1 MSNQNK
7 FKFHLLTGSNPQAQ
21 YDAITT
27 KDPYT
32 FYLTSDGIGYLGTIP
47 LFGGSARFVF
57 LDIAG
62 TYQTYETGKMY
73 LVTASGVNIN
83 TPAVLADKGMYIAT
97 STSTLASFDDDV
109 FMANMVNY
117 IANNAI
123 HSTDVR
129 SLGKNYEGTDTTVM
143 TSKAVTTFV
152 HAVLDDVSVPAIQQA
167 FFRKVELHTLTAA
180 DMSNAK
186 ISKLST
192 DKVGDIGLLFTRDND
207 PIDDSVPDYD
217 EELFFINLNGFI
229 TTYTGT
235 TSNTVEVTV
244 DPSTFEITCNVVIA
258 TGENSIQVDT
268 TNGGLKLNKTSTI
281 DTTTPSSDKL
291 VTEASLVAYITA
303 MLENAVT
310 YTISGGEEPVI
321 NNGDE

>member
-1 MSNQNK
+1 MPANK

-32 FYLTSDGIGYLGTIP
+32 FYLTADGIGYLGTVP
-47 LFGGSARFVF
+47 LFGGGANRFVF
-57 LDIAG
+57 LDTAG

-97 STSTLASFDDDV
+97 SASTLASFDDDV

-123 HSTDVR
+123 HSTDA
-129 SLGKNYEGTDTTVM
+129 SLDKDYEGADTTVM

-152 HAVLDDVSVPAIQQA
+152 HAVLDDISILQTA

-180 DMSNAK
+180 DMSNVK
-186 ISKLST
+186 ISKLPT
-192 DKVGDIGLLFTRDND
+192 DKVGDTGLLFTRDND
-207 PIDDSVPDYD
+207 PTDDSATDDD
-217 EELFFINLNGFI
+217 EEFFFINLNGFI
-229 TTYTGT
+229 TIYTGT

-303 MLENAVT
+303 MFEDVVT
-310 YTISGGEEPVI
+310 YTISGGGEPVVDD
-321 NNGDE
+321 GDE